1 MSALRYRATNTKIQ
15 KAGGK
20 VNVFAKAAPHF

>member
-1 MSALRYRATNTKIQ
+1 MSALRYRATNKKIQ

-20 VNVFAKAAPHF
+20 VNGFTKAAPRF